1 MRFGKKHGNAETYA
15 MKAQA
20 RKEDLEKATK
30 DPKRHGNPFGKKEK
44 KSEDEKG
51 KKENGED
58 NKEGTK
64 K

>member
-15 MKAQA
+15 MKAAA
-20 RKEDLEKATK
+20 RKEDLEKKTK

-51 KKENGED
+51 KKGDETEK
-58 NKEGTK
+58 KEETEK
-64 K
+64 